1 MKTTTVGIRDAKIHL
16 SKYVKMVQKGN
27 EIILTD
33 HGRPVG
39 KIVPMATRDLPI
51 EERVK
56 QLEDN
61 GLLEQDSGR
70 LNYKIPRPIPVPEGI
85 AQVFLQQDR
94 DHD

>member
-39 KIVPMATRDLPI
+39 KIIPMATRDLPI

-56 QLEDN
+56 QLEDK
-61 GLLEQDSGR
+61 GLLEPDSGR
-70 LNYKIPRPIPVPEGI
+70 VHYKIPRPIPVPEGI
-85 AQVFLQQDR
+85 AQVFLQEDR
-94 DHD
+94 NRD